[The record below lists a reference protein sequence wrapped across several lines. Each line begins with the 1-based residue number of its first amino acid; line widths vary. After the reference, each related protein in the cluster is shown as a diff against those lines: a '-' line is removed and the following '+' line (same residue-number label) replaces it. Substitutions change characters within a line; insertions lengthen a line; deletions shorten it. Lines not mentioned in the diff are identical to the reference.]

1 MAIFD
6 IFSTSFLFSIAIILL
21 ICGSLFIYFNCKID
35 KQNHKLTSMVNLV
48 AALAEDLQFVKNQIN
63 KNVDNNLQYSSQIQ
77 MINKINSDLISVSD
91 VENND
96 DDDEDD
102 DDEDAEGT
110 EDDDDEDDDDDDDD
124 AEDDDAEGT
133 EDNNDFLRKKYPF
146 KPDTL
151 TNNTLTNNTLTND
164 TLTNDTLIN
173 DTLINDTLINNT
185 LTNDFKEVTNNQLF
199 DEIKTIH
206 LENPISFQD
215 TNMGL
220 STNLTNH
227 DISFL
232 KDVNITDFEDVEDL
246 QGSYKKMSLNKLRE
260 IIVSKGVVSDAS
272 KLKKNE
278 ILKML
283 EPDFISLNSIN

>member
-1 MAIFD
+1 MAIVD

-48 AALAEDLQFVKNQIN
+48 AALAEDLQFVKNQVN
-63 KNVDNNLQYSSQIQ
+63 KNDNNLQYSSQIQ

-91 VENND
+91 VENNED
-96 DDDEDD
+96 TDVDDEDTD
-102 DDEDAEGT
+102 EDDEDT
-110 EDDDDEDDDDDDDD
+110 
-124 AEDDDAEGT
+124 DAEGT
-133 EDNNDFLRKKYPF
+133 EDNNNFLRKKYPF
-146 KPDTL
+146 KTDTLTNDTLTNDTLTNHTLTNDTLTNNTL

-164 TLTNDTLIN
+164 TLTNDTLI
-173 DTLINDTLINNT
+173 
-185 LTNDFKEVTNNQLF
+185 NDFKEVTNNQLF

>member
-1 MAIFD
+1 MAIVD

-48 AALAEDLQFVKNQIN
+48 AALAEDLQFVKNQVN
-63 KNVDNNLQYSSQIQ
+63 KNDNNLQYSSQIQ

-91 VENND
+91 VENNED
-96 DDDEDD
+96 TDVDDEDTD
-102 DDEDAEGT
+102 EDDEDTDE
-110 EDDDDEDDDDDDDD
+110 DDEDT
-124 AEDDDAEGT
+124 DAEGT
-133 EDNNDFLRKKYPF
+133 EDNNNFLRKKYPF
-146 KPDTL
+146 KTD
-151 TNNTLTNNTLTND
+151 TLTND
-164 TLTNDTLIN
+164 TLTNDTLTNHTLTN
-173 DTLINDTLINNT
+173 DTLTNNT

>member
-6 IFSTSFLFSIAIILL
+6 IFSTSFLFIIAIILL
-21 ICGSLFIYFNCKID
+21 FCGSLFIYFNCKID

-48 AALAEDLQFVKNQIN
+48 AVLAEDLQFVKNQVN

-91 VENND
+91 VENN
-96 DDDEDD
+96 EDN
-102 DDEDAEGT
+102 
-110 EDDDDEDDDDDDDD
+110 DDDDDDDD
-124 AEDDDAEGT
+124 EEDDNEENDDDEDNDDDDEEHDD
-133 EDNNDFLRKKYPF
+133 EDNNDFMLNGGEPKKYPF
-146 KPDTL
+146 KTD
-151 TNNTLTNNTLTND
+151 TLTND
-164 TLTNDTLIN
+164 TLTNDILTN
-173 DTLINDTLINNT
+173 DI

-206 LENPISFQD
+206 LENPISFED

-220 STNLTNH
+220 STNLTNN

-232 KDVNITDFEDVEDL
+232 KNVNITDFEDVEDL
-246 QGSYKKMSLNKLRE
+246 QSSYKKMSINKLRE
-260 IIVSKGVVSDAS
+260 IIVSKGTVSDAS

>member
-1 MAIFD
+1 MAIVD

-48 AALAEDLQFVKNQIN
+48 AALAEDLQFVKNQVN
-63 KNVDNNLQYSSQIQ
+63 KNDNNLQYSSQIQ

-91 VENND
+91 VENNED
-96 DDDEDD
+96 TDECDEDTDEDDED
-102 DDEDAEGT
+102 T
-110 EDDDDEDDDDDDDD
+110 DEDD
-124 AEDDDAEGT
+124 EDDDAEGT

-146 KPDTL
+146 KTDTLTNDTL

-164 TLTNDTLIN
+164 TLTNNTL
-173 DTLINDTLINNT
+173 TNNT

>member
-21 ICGSLFIYFNCKID
+21 ICGSLFTYFNYIID

-48 AALAEDLQFVKNQIN
+48 SALAEDLQFVKNQVN

-77 MINKINSDLISVSD
+77 MMNKMNSDLISVSD
-91 VENND
+91 VENED
-96 DDDEDD
+96 EDEDDDED
-102 DDEDAEGT
+102 E
-110 EDDDDEDDDDDDDD
+110 DEDDDDDDD
-124 AEDDDAEGT
+124 ENDDDDEDHDD
-133 EDNNDFLRKKYPF
+133 DNNEYNGGEPKKYPF
-146 KPDTL
+146 KNDTL
-151 TNNTLTNNTLTND
+151 TNDTLTND

-173 DTLINDTLINNT
+173 DTL
-185 LTNDFKEVTNNQLF
+185 TNDFKEVTNNHLF

-206 LENPISFQD
+206 LENPISFED
-215 TNMGL
+215 TNMSL
-220 STNLTNH
+220 STNLTNN

-232 KDVNITDFEDVEDL
+232 KNVNITDFGEGEDL
-246 QGSYKKMSLNKLRE
+246 QSSYKKMTINKLRE
-260 IIVSKGVVSDAS
+260 IIVSKGFVSDAS

-283 EPDFISLNSIN
+283 EPDSNNLNSIN

>member
-1 MAIFD
+1 MAIVD

-48 AALAEDLQFVKNQIN
+48 AALAEDLQFVKNQVN
-63 KNVDNNLQYSSQIQ
+63 KNDNNLQYSSQIQ

-91 VENND
+91 VENNED
-96 DDDEDD
+96 TDVDDEDTD
-102 DDEDAEGT
+102 EDDEDT
-110 EDDDDEDDDDDDDD
+110 
-124 AEDDDAEGT
+124 DAEGT
-133 EDNNDFLRKKYPF
+133 EDNNNFLRKKYPF
-146 KPDTL
+146 KTD
-151 TNNTLTNNTLTND
+151 TLTND
-164 TLTNDTLIN
+164 TLTNDTLTNHTLTN
-173 DTLINDTLINNT
+173 DTLTNNT